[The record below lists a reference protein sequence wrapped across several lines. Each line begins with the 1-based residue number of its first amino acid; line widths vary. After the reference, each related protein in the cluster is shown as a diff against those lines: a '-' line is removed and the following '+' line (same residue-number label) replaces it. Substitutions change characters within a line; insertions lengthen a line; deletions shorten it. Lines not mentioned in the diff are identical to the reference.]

1 MTGKKQ
7 QFIPDEL
14 IFQFSAVIY
23 PDENEDNNY
32 ENLNASQNT
41 GETDATA
48 GKKWADISPSAVA
61 AQLCHPQM
69 LTGAPLMVIYKKRFR
84 RYATSRGR
92 MAFKANYPICSH
104 NFGRTR
110 PVARF

>member
-48 GKKWADISPSAVA
+48 GKK
-61 AQLCHPQM
+61 
-69 LTGAPLMVIYKKRFR
+69 
-84 RYATSRGR
+84 
-92 MAFKANYPICSH
+92 
-104 NFGRTR
+104 
-110 PVARF
+110 